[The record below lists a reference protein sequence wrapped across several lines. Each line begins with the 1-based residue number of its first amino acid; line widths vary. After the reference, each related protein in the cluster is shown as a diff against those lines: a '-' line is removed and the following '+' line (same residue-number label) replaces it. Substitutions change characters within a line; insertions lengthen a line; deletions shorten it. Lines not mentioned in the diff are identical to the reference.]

1 MVNEIK
7 FDTGMY
13 RSTNGYNIEI
23 EGFPFFAESVDG
35 DEFYNRRE
43 YSRLNIIGGT
53 QFVNKGAY
61 VPRSFSF
68 TTHVRVEPNN
78 PDVYNDIFR
87 EMMSKPCN
95 VISPEL
101 GGMFDAVV
109 VIKPKHSSPKYLELN
124 VKITE
129 IPTEKSNIFGEE
141 IIIPEDK
148 LQDVTEED
156 KEKKELVKEINPKPN
171 DKPEV
176 MGNLKKNVKEFLN
189 DIKVKK

>member
-13 RSTNGYNIEI
+13 RSTDGYNIEI

-109 VIKPKHSSPKYLELN
+109 VIKPKHSSPKYLDLN

-129 IPTEKSNIFGEE
+129 IPTEKSNIFGEN
-141 IIIPEDK
+141 IVIPADK
-148 LQDVTEED
+148 LQDVSDED
-156 KEKKELVKEINPKPN
+156 KEKKELVKEFNPKPN

-176 MGNLKKNVKEFLN
+176 MGNLKKNVKEFL
-189 DIKVKK
+189 DGIKAKK